1 LISSQK
7 ADQSSLLD
15 LHRFEEIWYGKF
27 VGESMN
33 LDFLL
38 FLKVQTDLV

>member
-1 LISSQK
+1 MISSKKQMK
-7 ADQSSLLD
+7 ALFN